1 MVVIIICYFTTRG
14 GQEFQDHVRS
24 FKNILPQQALVF
36 QEGGKMHMNA
46 QEVVI
51 GSRRSRAEIKAPLIC
66 IISAH
71 SYKVDNSLLL
81 GESESQKHTHD
92 NPLET
97 HNTTFFTNC
106 VEGTAGG
113 YGGSQWGLHGH
124 EHIITLTSRL
134 EVGKTPITIN

>member
-1 MVVIIICYFTTRG
+1 
-14 GQEFQDHVRS
+14 
-24 FKNILPQQALVF
+24 
-36 QEGGKMHMNA
+36 MHMNA
-46 QEVVI
+46 QEVVV

-81 GESESQKHTHD
+81 GESESQKHSLDSTHN

-106 VEGTAGG
+106 VEGTAEGMVAANGG
-113 YGGSQWGLHGH
+113 CMVRS
-124 EHIITLTSRL
+124 TSPLWPPGWRWARH
-134 EVGKTPITIN
+134 PSP